1 MIVTREKS
9 CRLPANGRAEMD
21 SVAALKRIRAYVR
34 ETPLRES
41 QALGAATGARVLLK
55 LENRQDTG
63 AFKLRG
69 AAHKLLTLPR
79 EAAARGVVAASTGN
93 HALAVATI
101 GRRLGIP
108 VEIFVSGQIHPY
120 KRRRIEDLQ
129 ARVNAVAGDALYAE
143 LQARQEAERS
153 GRPYVSPYNDP
164 EVIAGQGTVAVEI
177 LRQIAEQDAGPLG
190 AVFVAVGG
198 GGLIGG
204 IGAHLK
210 RESPDT
216 RVVGCW
222 PENTPALHECLR
234 AGAIIDVP
242 ERPTWSTS
250 TAGGVE
256 PGAITLELCRRVIDR
271 QLLVT
276 EEEIIE
282 AARRLYREDGER
294 VEGAAAVAVAA
305 FLKSSDDYAGKTV
318 ALLICG
324 GNAEPEFEARVVADD
339 AVSPLP

>member
-1 MIVTREKS
+1 
-9 CRLPANGRAEMD
+9 MD
-21 SVAALKRIRAYVR
+21 SVAALERIRAYVR
-34 ETPLRES
+34 VTPLQLSR
-41 QALGAATGARVLLK
+41 ALGAATGTRVFLK

-69 AAHKLLTLPR
+69 AAHKLLSSPGDV
-79 EAAARGVVAASTGN
+79 AARGVVAASTGN

-101 GRRLGIP
+101 GRKLGIP
-108 VEIFVSGQIHPY
+108 VEIFVSEQIHPH
-120 KRRRIEDLQ
+120 KRRKIEALQ
-129 ARVNAVAGDALYAE
+129 ARVNAVAGNALLAE
-143 LQARQEAERS
+143 LQARREAERS

-164 EVIAGQGTVAVEI
+164 EVIAGQGTVAVEM
-177 LRQIAEQDAGPLG
+177 LRQIAEQDAGPLD

-204 IGAHLK
+204 IGAYLK
-210 RESPDT
+210 RESPGT
-216 RVVGCW
+216 QVVGCW
-222 PENTPALHECLR
+222 PENSPALHECLR

-256 PGAITLELCRRVIDR
+256 PGAITLDLCRRVIDR
-271 QLLVT
+271 QILVT
-276 EEEIIE
+276 EAQILD

-305 FLKSSDDYAGKTV
+305 FLESAGDYANRTV
-318 ALLICG
+318 ALLVCG
-324 GNAEPEFEARVVADD
+324 GNAEPEFEAQVRA
-339 AVSPLP
+339 P